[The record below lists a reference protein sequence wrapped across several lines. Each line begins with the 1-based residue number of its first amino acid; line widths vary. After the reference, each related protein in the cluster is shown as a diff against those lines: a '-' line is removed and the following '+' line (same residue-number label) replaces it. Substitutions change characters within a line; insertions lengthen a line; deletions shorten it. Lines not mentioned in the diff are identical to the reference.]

1 MDPDTTRRQ
10 GGGKSPTK
18 FMERPETRKAADPEP
33 AEITSDDVDALEDQE
48 TQDLGDAPQKE
59 GWPTEPGKPQGNPKK
74 DPLKA
79 QEPKKKDAS
88 SGDTGD
94 CAC

>member
-1 MDPDTTRRQ
+1 MDPDTTKRQ

-18 FMERPETRKAADPEP
+18 FLPRPKEEKAEDPEQQGISF
-33 AEITSDDVDALEDQE
+33 EDVDALEDQE
-48 TQDLGDAPQKE
+48 TPDLGDAPQKE
-59 GWPTEPGKPQGNPKK
+59 GWPEEPEQPR
-74 DPLKA
+74 DPRKA
-79 QEPKKKDAS
+79 REPKKKDAS

>member
-18 FMERPETRKAADPEP
+18 FMERPKNKKAADPEP

-59 GWPTEPGKPQGNPKK
+59 GWPKEPGKAP
-74 DPLKA
+74 
-79 QEPKKKDAS
+79 EPKKKDAS